1 MKDSAGGCV
10 IHSDQG
16 VQQSVDGQEVVTA
29 FQGSAEKSLWPDF
42 MVGQTEKPVRVLL
55 VDDDA
60 HLRHVVSRELMGDS
74 RVLLVGQASSVKEA
88 RRLMRVEPFD
98 VLLADLNLDDGTGFD
113 LIGLQRSLRPS
124 AETVIISVM
133 EGDSQLLQ
141 AIEQGAAGYLVKH
154 SWFGSYVQAVLQ
166 VANGGASI
174 TPHLARRLLQ
184 RMRGNGGERP
194 PADTEPEKLSVRE
207 REILRHVANGYTS
220 QEISMHL
227 EIALLTVNTHVRNI
241 YRKLQVRSRAQ
252 AVRAALAQ
260 GWL

>member
-1 MKDSAGGCV
+1 M
-10 IHSDQG
+10 HTE
-16 VQQSVDGQEVVTA
+16 QEVSYVSEDVTRA
-29 FQGSAEKSLWPDF
+29 VGAGSGSSAAEKSLWPDF
-42 MVGQTEKPVRVLL
+42 MVGQSGKPVRVLL

-60 HLRHVVSRELMGDS
+60 HIRSVVGRELMGDP

-88 RRLMRVEPFD
+88 KRLMRAEAFD
-98 VLLADLNLDDGTGFD
+98 VLLADLNLEDGTGFD
-113 LIGLQRSLRPS
+113 LMGLQRSLRPA

-133 EGDSQLLQ
+133 EGDTQLLR
-141 AIEQGAAGYLVKH
+141 AIEEGAAGYLVKH

-184 RMRGNGGERP
+184 RLRSNCGEREP
-194 PADTEPEKLSVRE
+194 TAVEPEKLSGRE

-220 QEISMHL
+220 QEISQRL
-227 EIALLTVNTHVRNI
+227 DIALMTVNTHVRNI

-252 AVRAALAQ
+252 AVRAALTH
-260 GWL
+260 GLL

>member
-1 MKDSAGGCV
+1 MHTEQEAPYVCDAALLSAGSAGA
-10 IHSDQG
+10 
-16 VQQSVDGQEVVTA
+16 VDR
-29 FQGSAEKSLWPDF
+29 SLWPDF
-42 MVGQTEKPVRVLL
+42 MVGQSEKPVRVLL

-60 HLRHVVSRELMGDS
+60 HIRSVVGRELMGDS
-74 RVLLVGQASSVKEA
+74 RVLLVGQAASVKEA
-88 RRLMRVEPFD
+88 RRLMRAEAFD
-98 VLLADLNLDDGTGFD
+98 VLLADLNLEDGTGFD
-113 LIGLQRSLRPS
+113 LMGLQRALRPA

-133 EGDSQLLQ
+133 EGDTQLLR

-184 RMRGNGGERP
+184 RLRGNCGERD
-194 PADTEPEKLSVRE
+194 AKACVPEKLSERE
-207 REILRHVANGYTS
+207 RDILRHVANGYTS
-220 QEISMHL
+220 QEISQRL

-252 AVRAALAQ
+252 AVRAALTQ
-260 GWL
+260 GLL

>member
-1 MKDSAGGCV
+1 MSTGQ
-10 IHSDQG
+10 DQIKSIGLPELGTSG
-16 VQQSVDGQEVVTA
+16 VDFQEKA
-29 FQGSAEKSLWPDF
+29 LWPDF
-42 MVGQTEKPVRVLL
+42 MVGQSSKPVRVLL
-55 VDDDA
+55 ADDDA
-60 HLRHVVSRELMGDS
+60 HIRQVVSRELMGDA

-88 RRLMRVEPFD
+88 RRLMRSEAFD

-113 LIGLQRSLRPS
+113 LLGLQKALRPS
-124 AETVIISVM
+124 AETIIISVM
-133 EGDSQLLQ
+133 EGDVQLLK

-184 RMRGNGGERP
+184 RMRAASAEP
-194 PADTEPEKLSVRE
+194 IAEKEPEKLSVRE
-207 REILRHVANGYTS
+207 REILRQVANGYTS
-220 QEISMHL
+220 QEISERL

-252 AVRAALAQ
+252 AVRAALHH
-260 GWL
+260 GLL

>member
-1 MKDSAGGCV
+1 MATTPETDRRKNTDPWKAPMGRFA
-10 IHSDQG
+10 
-16 VQQSVDGQEVVTA
+16 QQ
-29 FQGSAEKSLWPDF
+29 EKSLWPDF
-42 MVGQTEKPVRVLL
+42 MVGQSAKPVRVML

-60 HLRHVVSRELMGDS
+60 HIRSVVSRELMGDE
-74 RVLLVGQASSVKEA
+74 RVLLVGQADSVREA
-88 RRLMRVEPFD
+88 RKLMRSEAFD
-98 VLLADLNLDDGTGFD
+98 VLLADLNLEDGTGFD
-113 LIGLQRSLRPS
+113 LMALQRSFRPA

-133 EGDSQLLQ
+133 EGDAQLLQ

-184 RMRGNGGERP
+184 RMRSADGERERET
-194 PADTEPEKLSVRE
+194 AEPEKLSGRE

-220 QEISMHL
+220 QEISERL
-227 EIALLTVNTHVRNI
+227 EIALMTVNTHVRNI

-252 AVRAALAQ
+252 AVRAAVRHGL
-260 GWL
+260 L